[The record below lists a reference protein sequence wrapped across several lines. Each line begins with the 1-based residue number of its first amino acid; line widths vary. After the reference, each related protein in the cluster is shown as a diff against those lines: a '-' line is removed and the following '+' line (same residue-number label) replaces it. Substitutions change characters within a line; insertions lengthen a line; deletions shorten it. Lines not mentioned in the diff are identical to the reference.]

1 MVTKPAEN
9 SVIRIDPIKTET
21 VMLAVRGEAPLIINR
36 LAEKARQDLLMPKG
50 RKTTA
55 ERAQSLKHNPIEE
68 FRASP
73 YLVEDE
79 NAETLL
85 AITSA
90 SFKKAMMGAALR
102 IPGAKKTEIA
112 QLVRVDGLLTGI
124 YGIPQIFSSITRS
137 ADMNRTPDVRT
148 RVIIPEWAAVVSI
161 TYTVPILNKTSVVN
175 LLAGAGQINGIGDWR
190 IEKGGWCGAFRVVD
204 VEDEAL
210 QRIVTTGGRREQLA
224 AMDAPHPYNGETS
237 ELLTWFESE
246 IAARGKKA
254 AA

>member
-1 MVTKPAEN
+1 MVTKQPASN
-9 SVIRIDPIKTET
+9 VIHIEPIQTET

-36 LAEKARQDLLMPKG
+36 LAEKARQELLMPKG

-55 ERAQSLKHNPIEE
+55 ERAASLKHNPHEE

-73 YLVEDE
+73 YIVEDE
-79 NAETLL
+79 DAETYL

-124 YGIPQIFSSITRS
+124 YGIPEIYSAITRS
-137 ADMNRTPDVRT
+137 ADINRTPDVRT
-148 RVIIPEWAAVVSI
+148 RAIIPEWAAVVSI

-175 LLAGAGQINGIGDWR
+175 LLAAAGQVNGVGDWR
-190 IEKGGWCGAFRVVD
+190 IEKGGWCGAFRVTD
-204 VEDEAL
+204 PTDEGF
-210 QRIVTTGGRREQLA
+210 QRIVGAGGRPQQIA
-224 AMDAPHPYNGETS
+224 AMESPNAYNGETAELLAWFDS
-237 ELLTWFESE
+237 ELEV
-246 IAARGKKA
+246 RGKKA
-254 AA
+254 A